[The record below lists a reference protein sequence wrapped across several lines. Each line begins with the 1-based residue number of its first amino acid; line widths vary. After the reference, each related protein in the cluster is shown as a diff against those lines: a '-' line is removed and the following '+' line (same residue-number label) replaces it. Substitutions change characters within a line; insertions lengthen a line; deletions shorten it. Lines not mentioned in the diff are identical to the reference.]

1 MFCIDNRCTDIYFNL
16 AAEEYLLKQKRGNF
30 FMLWQS
36 EPSVVIGK
44 HQSVAT
50 EADERFLDEKG
61 ITLARRFS
69 GGGAVYHDRGNIN
82 LSFIETV
89 KQPDFVYYL
98 QQVVDFLEKVG
109 ISAYADQRL
118 GIYVDE
124 RKISGSAQCIH
135 KDRVMYHCTLLFSAN
150 LDVLHTVLKGKSDEL
165 EPIPGLKNIRAVPS
179 VPSEVVNLNCFLDVS
194 VNIKRF
200 IHLLFHYFLIE
211 DEQNSIYHFSR
222 KDLAAIELLKV
233 EKYAN
238 EDWIHHRGILKK
250 I

>member
-44 HQSVAT
+44 HQSVAA

-89 KQPDFVYYL
+89 KQPDFGYYL

-135 KDRVMYHCTLLFSAN
+135 KDRVMNGDPVAESR
-150 LDVLHTVLKGKSDEL
+150 
-165 EPIPGLKNIRAVPS
+165 IPGSSTVRAVPS
-179 VPSEVVNLNCFLDVS
+179 VRSEVANIKEFLSEPMD
-194 VNIKRF
+194 IKRF
-200 IHLLFHYFLIE
+200 MHLLFHSFV
-211 DEQNSIYHFSR
+211 DDDDNRIYRFSAG
-222 KDLAAIELLKV
+222 DMEAIERLKA
-233 EKYAN
+233 EKYACK
-238 EDWIHHRGILKK
+238 EWIYHKSALTFT
-250 I
+250 

>member
-44 HQSVAT
+44 HQSVAA
-50 EADERFLDEKG
+50 EADKRFLDEKG

-89 KQPDFVYYL
+89 KQPDFGYYL

-135 KDRVMYHCTLLFSAN
+135 KDRVMYHCTLLFSTD
-150 LDVLHTVLKGKSDEL
+150 LDTLNAALNGDPDVESRL
-165 EPIPGLKNIRAVPS
+165 PGSRTMRAVPS
-179 VPSEVVNLNCFLDVS
+179 VRSEVANIKEFLSEPMD
-194 VNIKRF
+194 IKRF
-200 IHLLFHYFLIE
+200 MHLLFHSFV
-211 DEQNSIYHFSR
+211 DDDDNRIYRFSAG
-222 KDLAAIELLKV
+222 DMEEFSTV
-233 EKYAN
+233 
-238 EDWIHHRGILKK
+238 
-250 I
+250 